1 LDLLLIYED
10 IDIYIGNRIN

>member
-10 IDIYIGNRIN
+10 IDIYIENRIN